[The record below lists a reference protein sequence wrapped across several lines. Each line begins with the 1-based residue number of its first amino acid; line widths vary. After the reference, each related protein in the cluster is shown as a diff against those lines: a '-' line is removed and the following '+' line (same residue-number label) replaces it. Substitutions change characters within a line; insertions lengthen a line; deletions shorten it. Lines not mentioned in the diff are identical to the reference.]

1 MTHQDV
7 LLRWLI
13 WLTESRMRSLHEL
26 PPLRDRWSYVY
37 LEFGE
42 LDQQAGGLVF
52 HNASAF
58 TPLPIHQLSL
68 VMLGPGTSVTHAAV
82 KALATNNCLL
92 AWVGQEGIKLYAHS
106 TGGSYSSRRLLAQA
120 KLYSDEKLRLNV
132 VKKMYSLRFPGEDL
146 TDKSLEQ
153 IRGMEGYRVRTAY
166 QTLASEYGITW
177 EGRTYDQDDWF
188 AASPVNRALSAANSC
203 LYGVCHA
210 AILSAGYSAAIG
222 FVHTG
227 KLLSFVYDV
236 ADFYKTELT
245 VPVAFRLAAT
255 ESEGLERKTR
265 QACRDAFYE
274 AKLLERIL
282 PDIAEVLADARD
294 DLGESPGEYE
304 GRAVSLAAG
313 TEAGSVH
320 REPEPPDPGRA
331 VDESVQETGEGSGS
345 RGQKDEGGG
354 DGTASVVGPE

>member
-1 MTHQDV
+1 
-7 LLRWLI
+7 
-13 WLTESRMRSLHEL
+13 MRSLHEL

-37 LEFGE
+37 FEFGE
-42 LDQQAGGLVF
+42 LDQQKGGLVF

-106 TGGSYSSRRLLAQA
+106 TGGTHSSRRLLAQA
-120 KLYSDEKLRLNV
+120 KLYSDEKLRLSV

-146 TDKSLEQ
+146 ADKSLEQ
-153 IRGMEGYRVRTAY
+153 IRGMEGYRVRKAY
-166 QTLASEYGITW
+166 QELASKYGIVW
-177 EGRTYDQDDWF
+177 EGRTYDQDDWS
-188 AASPVNRALSAANSC
+188 AASPVNRTLSAANSC

-222 FVHTG
+222 FIHTG

-245 VPVAFRLAAT
+245 VPVSFQLCAT
-255 ESEGLERKTR
+255 ESEGLERKVR
-265 QACRDAFYE
+265 MACRNAFYE

-282 PDIAEVLADARD
+282 PDIAEVFADVSD

-304 GRAVSLAAG
+304 GRAVSLATG
-313 TEAGSVH
+313 TETGGVH
-320 REPEPPDPGRA
+320 REPEPSNSGRTM
-331 VDESVQETGEGSGS
+331 DEGVQETGEGGGPGS
-345 RGQKDEGGG
+345 KENEGGG
-354 DGTASVVGPE
+354 NGPPTVERPQ